1 MKNLPLKLKVYLI
14 SLYLFTVCSIVF
26 FIANKSVPI
35 IMPNYIDILVF
46 SIVLAMAESLVVEY
60 GYIAISASIAVNLAA
75 VILFNPLVAIIV
87 IILGFSMR
95 ITIHNGKRIH
105 IFNTPLHKT
114 LFNLSVVIIPTL
126 FGGMIYSILAAKYG
140 YQGIFKGIQLIMAF
154 AITYFIINTLLTS
167 ILVSLISNKNVFYF
181 FTMNARLGMLSNIV
195 MAPFGLILA
204 FMFNEYKYGGVLLF
218 LFPIVLARYTFSLY
232 IESKSQYVQTV
243 DTLMRAMEAR
253 DKYTEGHSQRVA
265 EIASKI
271 AKQLKYS
278 DIKIE
283 RLNIASLLHDVGK
296 IGIDDYILRK
306 PGKLSDEEYETIK
319 KHPEIGFNIL
329 KDIKNLENI
338 LPIVRH
344 HHEKYDG
351 SGYPDR
357 KNGEELPLDVF
368 IIQLADSIDAMAT
381 DRPYRRALTQEQILS
396 EINRCS
402 GTQFH
407 PKVVEA
413 YINVLEEEN
422 KTVV

>member
-1 MKNLPLKLKVYLI
+1 
-14 SLYLFTVCSIVF
+14 
-26 FIANKSVPI
+26 
-35 IMPNYIDILVF
+35 
-46 SIVLAMAESLVVEY
+46 
-60 GYIAISASIAVNLAA
+60 
-75 VILFNPLVAIIV
+75 
-87 IILGFSMR
+87 
-95 ITIHNGKRIH
+95 
-105 IFNTPLHKT
+105 
-114 LFNLSVVIIPTL
+114 
-126 FGGMIYSILAAKYG
+126 
-140 YQGIFKGIQLIMAF
+140 
-154 AITYFIINTLLTS
+154 
-167 ILVSLISNKNVFYF
+167 
-181 FTMNARLGMLSNIV
+181 MNARLGMLSNIV
-195 MAPFGLILA
+195 MAPFGVILA
-204 FMFNEYKYGGVLLF
+204 YMFKANKYSGVLLF
-218 LFPIVLARYTFSLY
+218 LFPILLARYTFSLY
-232 IESKSQYVQTV
+232 IESKNQYVQTV

-296 IGIDDYILRK
+296 IGIDDHILRK
-306 PGKLSDEEYETIK
+306 PGKLSSDEFEIIK

-357 KNGEELPLDVF
+357 KNGEELPIDVF

-381 DRPYRRALTQEQILS
+381 DRPYRHALTQEQILS
-396 EINRCS
+396 EIKRCS

-413 YINVLEEEN
+413 YLNVLREEG
-422 KTVV
+422 KAVM

>member
-14 SLYLFTVCSIVF
+14 LLYLFTVGSIVF
-26 FIANKSVPI
+26 FVANKSVPI
-35 IMPNYIDILVF
+35 IIPNYVDIIVF
-46 SIVLAMAESLVVEY
+46 SIVLALAESLVVEY
-60 GYIAISASIAVNLAA
+60 GYIAISASIAINLASI
-75 VILFNPLVAIIV
+75 ILFKPLTAII
-87 IILGFSMR
+87 IIVLGFSMR
-95 ITIHNGKRIH
+95 MTIHNEKRIH
-105 IFNTPLHKT
+105 IFNTPIYKT
-114 LFNLSVVIIPTL
+114 LFNLSVVIVPTL
-126 FGGMIYSILAAKYG
+126 YSGMIYSILAADSG
-140 YQGIFKGIQLIMAF
+140 NLGIWRQVQSILAF
-154 AITYFIINTLLTS
+154 GITYFIINTLLTS

-195 MAPFGLILA
+195 MAPFGVILA
-204 FMFNEYKYGGVLLF
+204 YMFKANKYSGVLLF
-218 LFPIVLARYTFSLY
+218 LFPILLARYTFSLY
-232 IESKSQYVQTV
+232 IESKNQYVQTV

-296 IGIDDYILRK
+296 IGIDDHILRK
-306 PGKLSDEEYETIK
+306 PGKLSSDEFEIIK

-357 KNGEELPLDVF
+357 KNGEELPIDVF

-381 DRPYRRALTQEQILS
+381 DRPYRHALTQEQILS
-396 EINRCS
+396 EIKRCS

-413 YINVLEEEN
+413 YLNVLREEG
-422 KTVV
+422 KAVM